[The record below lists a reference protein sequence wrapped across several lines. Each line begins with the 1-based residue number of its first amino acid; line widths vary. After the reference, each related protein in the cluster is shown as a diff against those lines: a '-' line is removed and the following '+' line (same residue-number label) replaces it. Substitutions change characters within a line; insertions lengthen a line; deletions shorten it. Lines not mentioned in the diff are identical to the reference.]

1 MGFPDPSG
9 LDVLDQCRC
18 RPGQSEQLAHEREHD
33 RKDRLGDL
41 GWGATALLR
50 GWFLR
55 LHPSGCT
62 FNGQAN
68 VLPPAYL
75 ATLSVGDVL
84 DNDDQNPL
92 VWHR

>member
-1 MGFPDPSG
+1 MTCAYMPDGS
-9 LDVLDQCRC
+9 
-18 RPGQSEQLAHEREHD
+18 
-33 RKDRLGDL
+33 
-41 GWGATALLR
+41 
-50 GWFLR
+50 
-55 LHPSGCT
+55 T

-84 DNDDQNPL
+84 DNNDQNPL

>member
-1 MGFPDPSG
+1 MTPGFRRAMTCAYMPDGS
-9 LDVLDQCRC
+9 
-18 RPGQSEQLAHEREHD
+18 
-33 RKDRLGDL
+33 
-41 GWGATALLR
+41 
-50 GWFLR
+50 
-55 LHPSGCT
+55 T

-84 DNDDQNPL
+84 DKDDQNPL